1 MRADFPLHDCSP
13 CRGLHARRES
23 PGVSSFKGPFLCRPV
38 PVRFAFSPSR
48 CDRCCA
54 QDIWEKIPKDVALR
68 DKRLADYFDIEYV
81 GMASFELAE
90 EQFKADAAVLRNR
103 LTSPPGVPQAIVRT
117 YPPSLPLVSAPS
129 GSEFGRSRAL
139 GRRPPNPSDKTVA
152 RTEGYTPDA
161 NEWVLCL
168 VQGPFSFPPCKPYS
182 FKGHSLFLRAN
193 PIRSRAI
200 LFSSVQTL
208 LVFRTFTSR
217 WMRAEGMRG
226 FAATGFPSRL

>member
-117 YPPSLPLVSAPS
+117 HPPPPPS
-129 GSEFGRSRAL
+129 
-139 GRRPPNPSDKTVA
+139 
-152 RTEGYTPDA
+152 
-161 NEWVLCL
+161 
-168 VQGPFSFPPCKPYS
+168 
-182 FKGHSLFLRAN
+182 
-193 PIRSRAI
+193 
-200 LFSSVQTL
+200 
-208 LVFRTFTSR
+208 R
-217 WMRAEGMRG
+217 W
-226 FAATGFPSRL
+226 